1 MMNWIKRYWAILF
14 VILVYVI
21 LLCKYFS
28 HFNLGYSDQNGDWGT
43 FGDFLGGSLSPL
55 IGIISIILTY
65 SIINNQSKES
75 RQTEFKNMFQ
85 ILFDS
90 IPDKENIIER
100 KGRPNLSGKKA
111 LFRINKD
118 IESVYKSEKIKNPT
132 ANAVELFQTSFWSV
146 YDDIKGS
153 SSPYMK
159 VLHNCLKAIDKH
171 CLEDRQEAYSSLLRA
186 QLHPDELIFIFYN
199 AIASDD
205 FKNFKSRVEK
215 YSILKDISGYE
226 FPEELR
232 GQYNPSAFEE
242 NKKEIKKVTH
252 QNRVFS
258 FEMKFTI
265 NKR

>member
-1 MMNWIKRYWAILF
+1 MNWIKRYWAILF
-14 VILVYVI
+14 VILVYII
-21 LLCKYFS
+21 LLYKYLS

-90 IPDKENIIER
+90 IPDKEKIIER

-118 IESVYKSEKIKNPT
+118 IESVYKSEKRKNPT
-132 ANAVELFQTSFWSV
+132 TNAIELFQTSFWSV
-146 YDDIKGS
+146 NDDIKGS

-226 FPEELR
+226 FPKELR
-232 GQYNPSAFEE
+232 EQYNPSAFEE
-242 NKKEIKKVTH
+242 NKKEIKKITH